1 VPMLV
6 IEVPFG
12 KWNHLV
18 FRPVAQYL
26 IAVREAAAARRPA
39 VAPAVRHVPAAP

>member
-1 VPMLV
+1 MLIV
-6 IEVPFG
+6 EVPFG

-26 IAVREAAAARRPA
+26 VAVREAAQARQPVPVPATRRAHA
-39 VAPAVRHVPAAP
+39 VAR